1 MDYLSEVEIVKVEQ
15 FCKDP
20 VMFEAVKK
28 VLLAPI
34 YRHGVPAAGETHN
47 PLINGAFSLV
57 AQAPELSDEVLGQF
71 LRAKWA
77 GVSGIENGFEEL
89 KKIKTN
95 KAGEDAPPV
104 NEGV

>member
-1 MDYLSEVEIVKVEQ
+1 MYLNEEEILNIES
-15 FCKDP
+15 FCKNEI
-20 VMFEAVKK
+20 MFEAVKK

-34 YRHGVPAAGETHN
+34 YRHGVPQKGEKHN

-57 AQAPELSDEVLGQF
+57 SQAPELSDEVLGQF

-77 GVSGIENGFEEL
+77 GVTSVEQGFEEL
-89 KKIKTN
+89 KKIKSD
-95 KAGEDAPPV
+95 KVEAPEAPT